1 MQKTEKEVYS
11 GILAYL
17 VLRILFYLK
26 MYFIDPDLI
35 SDSSI
40 SINQ

>member
-1 MQKTEKEVYS
+1 MQKTEKDVYR

-17 VLRILFYLK
+17 VLHILFYLK